1 MQTRFLQPL
10 HFLSRPPANPGR
22 CKEPPGLLDNRQDE
36 PQLYVTCAFVFF
48 VHGWSATSGVA
59 QWSACWAHNPKVPGS
74 KPGSARIWAH
84 KDPHLPWAFPHTH
97 ADAAPAAAPLP
108 LLATG
113 KPQQVQGTTGLRG
126 QPATRTAAVGHMC
139 FRILCSGLI
148 GNKRS
153 GTVVSVLGS

>member
-1 MQTRFLQPL
+1 M
-10 HFLSRPPANPGR
+10 
-22 CKEPPGLLDNRQDE
+22 
-36 PQLYVTCAFVFF
+36 
-48 VHGWSATSGVA
+48 A

-139 FRILCSGLI
+139 SHLFVQGRSATSGVAQWSACWAHNPKVR
-148 GNKRS
+148 GSKPRS
-153 GTVVSVLGS
+153 ATFLFVFGFVLLLADFIFTLQLYHFC